1 MPVSMSGSPT
11 SPKKGGSPPKT
22 ERDVAYD
29 ELRTSRL
36 VMKTEAEKKAAAT
49 KKKAKDEF
57 AARQAEMKAV
67 EAAEKERVATYRKE
81 ALEKPT
87 LGSPLPPWAGLHK
100 TSPIKVDTNSRP
112 THWGKLD
119 EQEASRLMRTV
130 TKAATARAVRSA
142 DSRKQ
147 EAAEAK
153 AAALAEQKQQ
163 EAAALAMRQAQRD
176 KAAAEKAAT
185 LTKAKQIQKE
195 MAAECK
201 KQQKDAEAKAK
212 VRYEKAKVERE
223 EMIKKLKM
231 DTKLRDEDEIANE
244 RREGSSMSKGGK
256 ADFEAA
262 AKTTDGVK
270 GSEF

>member
-36 VMKTEAEKKAAAT
+36 VMTDRGGEEGGGREEEGEGRVRRASGGNEGGRGRGEGARHGSVPQGGAREADARLAAA
-49 KKKAKDEF
+49 A
-57 AARQAEMKAV
+57 
-67 EAAEKERVATYRKE
+67 
-81 ALEKPT
+81 
-87 LGSPLPPWAGLHK
+87 WAGLHK

-212 VRYEKAKVERE
+212 VRYEKAKVER
-223 EMIKKLKM
+223 
-231 DTKLRDEDEIANE
+231 
-244 RREGSSMSKGGK
+244 RR
-256 ADFEAA
+256 
-262 AKTTDGVK
+262 
-270 GSEF
+270 